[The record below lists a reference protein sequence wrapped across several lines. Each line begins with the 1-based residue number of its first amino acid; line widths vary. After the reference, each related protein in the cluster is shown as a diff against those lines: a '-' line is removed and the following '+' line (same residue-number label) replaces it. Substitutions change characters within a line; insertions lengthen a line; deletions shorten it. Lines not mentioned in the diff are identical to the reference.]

1 MIKPISYP
9 QFCRKNKLKSNTM
22 ALMLYNVYS
31 DGFMA
36 CLDQV
41 TIPNFNKRA
50 IVNLL
55 YECRR
60 EKLTMNQT
68 VKKLE
73 ELIYM
78 KFVIGKK

>member
-9 QFCRKNKLKSNTM
+9 QFCRKNKLKPSSM
-22 ALMLYNVYS
+22 SLMLYNVYS

-50 IVNLL
+50 IINLL
-55 YECRR
+55 YQCCRD
-60 EKLTMNQT
+60 KLTLNQT
-68 VKKLE
+68 VKKIE
-73 ELIYM
+73 GLIYK
-78 KFVIGKK
+78 KF

>member
-9 QFCRKNKLKSNTM
+9 QFCRKNKLKPNTM

-41 TIPNFNKRA
+41 TLPNFNKRSL
-50 IVNLL
+50 VSLL
-55 YECRR
+55 YNCR
-60 EKLTMNQT
+60 EAKLTLNQT
-68 VKKLE
+68 VKKIE
-73 ELIYM
+73 ELIYK
-78 KFVIGKK
+78 KF